1 MNTQGPDA
9 VRLPDGIALAEFGAD
24 LQRVRQVV
32 AAARDETGL
41 LQATKQIQEL
51 VHRLVDRT
59 HAARPMTL
67 FISMLNDLLTRRVIE
82 VASGAADTGGVPWC
96 WISLGSEGREE
107 QTLSSDQDNGIIFG
121 DGQDPAQLRAKML
134 PLAQRINAMLDACG
148 FPLCRGGVM
157 ASNPEWCLSLHEWKE
172 RFRNWIFEGDP
183 LALLNASIFFDLRP
197 LYGAAGLADELTG
210 WLARE
215 AAANRRFQFQ
225 MAANALKR
233 TVPLGMFHRFVLD
246 KHGKYPG
253 TIDLKIGVAS
263 LFVDAARIYGL
274 ASGIHASNTAQR
286 FRLAVD
292 ARRLHPNDAEGWT
305 RAFYFVQML
314 RLKIQQRSYLQGE
327 EMHNHLA
334 PREIDRSDR
343 WFLRDA
349 LLQARSLHR
358 RLELDYPGSHGMF

>member
-1 MNTQGPDA
+1 MDWSFDTFYPCRQQAELIAELRALAGPEKA
-9 VRLPDGIALAEFGAD
+9 PALAER
-24 LQRVRQVV
+24 LRELMR
-32 AAARDETGL
+32 GL
-41 LQATKQIQEL
+41 AGKGIAGQEMT
-51 VHRLVDRT
+51 RL
-59 HAARPMTL
+59 
-67 FISMLNDLLTRRVIE
+67 ISAGNDQLTVRVIE
-82 VASGAADTGGVPWC
+82 LTARKHRLPPVSWC
-96 WISLGSEGREE
+96 WLALGSEGRHE
-107 QTLSSDQDNGIIFG
+107 QTFVSDQDNGLIFNAT
-121 DGQDPAQLRAKML
+121 DSREAEAMRALFLPFAQEVNQR
-134 PLAQRINAMLDACG
+134 LADCG
-148 FPLCRGGVM
+148 FELCSGQIM
-157 ASNPEWCLSLHEWKE
+157 AGNPAWCLSFDEWRE
-172 RFRNWIFEGDP
+172 RFIDWVRRPEP
-183 LALLNASIFFDLRP
+183 TALLNASIFFDLRP